1 MNTRKATL
9 AGSWYP
15 GSAHACRKQIE
26 GFLEEPFQAP
36 PAGIPI
42 GAIAPHA
49 GWAFSGAVACRVI
62 QQLDDGRPIDLII
75 VSGMHL
81 HDRSPA
87 YLMATGTWET
97 PLGSLQ
103 IATRIA
109 QPLSRQ
115 FDFEIETPQRFVQD
129 NTIEL
134 QLPFIKYFYPN
145 AQILPMGLPPTPL
158 AAEIAS
164 AAVKLA
170 VDAGMHVKILG
181 STDLTHYGANYGF
194 SPKGRGPQAL
204 EWVKTSNDRRMVEAM
219 LAMSPS
225 RVLDEAR
232 QSQNACCAGA
242 VAGAIAGASALGANT
257 AALIDYR
264 TSHDRHPSDSFVGY
278 AGVVFVQTD

>member
-15 GSAHACRKQIE
+15 GSAHTCRTQIDD
-26 GFLEEPFQAP
+26 FLEEPFQTP
-36 PAGIPI
+36 PAGTPI

-49 GWAFSGAVACRVI
+49 GWTFSGAVACRVI
-62 QQLDDGRPIDLII
+62 QLLDVDRPIDLII

-81 HDRSPA
+81 HGRSPA
-87 YLMATGTWET
+87 YLMAEGAWDT
-97 PLGSLQ
+97 PLGPLEV
-103 IATRIA
+103 AAHIA

-134 QLPFIKYFYPN
+134 QLPFIKYFYPE
-145 AQILPMGLPPTPL
+145 AQILPLGLPPTPL
-158 AAEIAS
+158 ATEIAT
-164 AAVKLA
+164 AAVDLA
-170 VDAGMHVKILG
+170 LAAGLHVKWVG

-219 LAMSPS
+219 LAMSPG

-242 VAGAIAGASALGANT
+242 VAGAIAGASALGAN
-257 AALIDYR
+257 AAGLIDYR

-278 AGVVFVQTD
+278 AGIAYC